1 VRCCIML
8 FNKAHSQPSKGGV
21 RDRKKKNRM
30 FLTRR
35 SVYIKKKGIEG
46 EYIRGAEA

>member
-21 RDRKKKNRM
+21 RDRKNGM
-30 FLTRR
+30 FLMRR
-35 SVYIKKKGIEG
+35 SVYKKRSMEG
-46 EYIRGAEA
+46 EYIRGTEA